1 MKSIETIAAKKGQ
14 NMGLKQY
21 TRVCARINLDAIEY
35 NIEQMH
41 RNLEEGTR
49 MMVVVKTDGYG
60 HGAVPIAQ
68 MLSAKEYIWGFA
80 TATIEEGVSLRKAG
94 VTKPVLVLG
103 AAFPDQRQILLEHEL
118 RMTCYTVEMAEE
130 ISALAGKLGKK
141 AYLHVKIDTGMSR
154 LGFPVCEESADEIA
168 GISALPG
175 IQLEG
180 LYTHF
185 ARADEQDKKATE
197 KQLESY
203 LWMKSALEEKGVSF
217 SCCHCANSAGIIDLP
232 KTGMGLVRAGIAAYG
247 LYPSDEV
254 EKKRVPL
261 IPALELISHAA
272 HVKWVEAGTPIG
284 YGGTYVT
291 ERPTRIVTVPVG
303 YGDGYPRSMSNKGCV
318 LIHGQK
324 APILGRICMDQFMAD
339 VTEID
344 NVEYGDRIVLIGKD
358 KDEEISVDMLSELS
372 GRFNYEFVTGF
383 GIRIPREYIRNGK
396 VVAQIDFFGD

>member
-1 MKSIETIAAKKGQ
+1 MKR
-14 NMGLKQY
+14 KQY

-41 RNLEEGTR
+41 GNLEEGTR

-68 MLSAKEYIWGFA
+68 MLSEKEYIWGFA

-103 AAFPDQRQILLEHEL
+103 AAFPDQREVLLEQEL
-118 RMTCYTVEMAEE
+118 RMTCYTEEMAKE
-130 ISALAGKLGKK
+130 ISALAVKLGKK
-141 AYLHVKIDTGMSR
+141 AYIHIKIDTGMSR
-154 LGFPVCEESADEIA
+154 LGFSVSEESVESIA
-168 GISALPG
+168 RISALRG
-175 IQLEG
+175 IELEG
-180 LYTHF
+180 MYSHF
-185 ARADEQDKKATE
+185 ARADERDKRATDL
-197 KQLESY
+197 QLEGY
-203 LWMKSALEEKGVSF
+203 LRMKEALKEKGITF
-217 SCCHCANSAGIIDLP
+217 PCCHMANSAGIIDLP
-232 KTGMGLVRAGIAAYG
+232 ETGMGLVRAGIATYG

-254 EKKRVPL
+254 EKEKVPL
-261 IPALELISHAA
+261 KPALELISHVA
-272 HVKWVEAGTPIG
+272 HVKWVGEGTPIG

-291 ERPTRIVTVPVG
+291 ERPTKIMTVPVG
-303 YGDGYPRSMSNKGCV
+303 YGDGYPRSLSNKGCV

-344 NVEYGDRIVLIGKD
+344 NVEFGDRIVLIGKD

-372 GRFNYEFVTGF
+372 GRFSYEFVTDF
-383 GIRIPREYIRNGK
+383 GIRIPREYLRGGE

>member
-1 MKSIETIAAKKGQ
+1 ME
-14 NMGLKQY
+14 LKQY

-41 RNLEEGTR
+41 GNLTQGTE

-68 MLSAKEYIWGFA
+68 MLTEKDYIWGFA
-80 TATIEEGVSLRKAG
+80 TATIEEGVSLRRAG
-94 VTKPVLVLG
+94 VEKPILVLG
-103 AAFPDQRQILLEHEL
+103 TAFPDQRQVLLEQGL
-118 RMTCYTVEMAEE
+118 RMTCYTEAMAEE
-130 ISALAGKLGKK
+130 ISALAKKLGKK
-141 AYLHVKIDTGMSR
+141 AFLHIKIDTGMSR
-154 LGFPVCEESADEIA
+154 LGFPVCEESVAAITRIA
-168 GISALPG
+168 ALPG
-175 IQLEG
+175 VETEG
-180 LYTHF
+180 MYTHF
-185 ARADEQDKKATE
+185 ARADERDKSATNR
-197 KQLESY
+197 QLKGY
-203 LWMKSALEEKGVSF
+203 LWMKRALLERGVSF

-232 KTGMGLVRAGIAAYG
+232 ETGMGLVRAGIATYG

-254 EKKRVPL
+254 DKFKVPL

-291 ERPTRIVTVPVG
+291 KRPTRIVTVPVG
-303 YGDGYPRSMSNKGCV
+303 YGDGYPRSLSNKGCV

-358 KDEEISVDMLSELS
+358 KDNEISVDMLSELS
-372 GRFNYEFVTGF
+372 GRFNYEFVTDF
-383 GIRIPREYIRNGK
+383 GIRIPREYLRGGK
-396 VVAQIDFFGD
+396 VVAQTDYFGD